1 MQHETQETT
10 MFNQAFGMTI
20 TRIALGIILFA
31 HGYILKVETFT
42 IEGTVG
48 FFESIGLPAIAA
60 YLVITGE
67 ILGGIALIL
76 GAFTRLAA
84 WLSLPILIGAT
95 WMHLG
100 NSWVFS
106 AEGGGWEFPLLLV
119 AIAISVGVGGAGKY
133 AVDNLDWMKKS
144 NLTQSTAEQAT
155 A

>member
-1 MQHETQETT
+1 ML
-10 MFNQAFGMTI
+10 NQAFGMTI
-20 TRIALGIILFA
+20 TRIALGIVLFA

-42 IEGTVG
+42 IGGTVG

-60 YLVITGE
+60 YLVIGGE

-84 WLSLPILIGAT
+84 WLSLPILLGAT

-100 NSWVFS
+100 NNWVFS
-106 AEGGGWEFPLLLV
+106 AEGGGWEFPILLV
-119 AIAISVGVGGAGKY
+119 ALALAVGFGGAGKY
-133 AVDNLDWMKKS
+133 ANDNLDWMKNL
-144 NLTQSTAEQAT
+144 NLTQLTAQQAT

>member
-1 MQHETQETT
+1 ML
-10 MFNQAFGMTI
+10 NQAFGMTI
-20 TRIALGIILFA
+20 TRIALGIVLFA

-42 IEGTVG
+42 IGGTVG

-60 YLVITGE
+60 YLVIGGE

-84 WLSLPILIGAT
+84 WLSLPILLGAT

-100 NSWVFS
+100 NNWVFS
-106 AEGGGWEFPLLLV
+106 AEGGGWEFPILLV
-119 AIAISVGVGGAGKY
+119 ALALAVGFGGAGKY
-133 AVDNLDWMKKS
+133 AIDNLDRMK
-144 NLTQSTAEQAT
+144 NLTLTQSTAQQAT

>member
-1 MQHETQETT
+1 ML
-10 MFNQAFGMTI
+10 NQAFGMTI
-20 TRIALGIILFA
+20 TRIALGIVLFA

-42 IEGTVG
+42 IGGTVG

-60 YLVITGE
+60 YLVIGGE

-84 WLSLPILIGAT
+84 WLSLPILLGAT

-100 NSWVFS
+100 NNWVFS
-106 AEGGGWEFPLLLV
+106 AEGGGWEFPTLLV
-119 AIAISVGVGGAGKY
+119 ALALAVGFGGAGKY
-133 AVDNLDWMKKS
+133 AIDNLDWMKNL
-144 NLTQSTAEQAT
+144 NLTQSTAQQAT

>member
-1 MQHETQETT
+1 ML
-10 MFNQAFGMTI
+10 NQAFGMTI
-20 TRIALGIILFA
+20 TRIALGIVLFA

-42 IEGTVG
+42 IGGTVG

-60 YLVITGE
+60 YLVIGGE

-84 WLSLPILIGAT
+84 WLSLPILLGAT

-100 NSWVFS
+100 NNWVFS
-106 AEGGGWEFPLLLV
+106 AEGGGWEFPILLV
-119 AIAISVGVGGAGKY
+119 ALALAVGFGGAGKY
-133 AVDNLDWMKKS
+133 AIDNLDWMKNL
-144 NLTQSTAEQAT
+144 NLTQSTAQQAT

>member
-1 MQHETQETT
+1 ML
-10 MFNQAFGMTI
+10 NQAFGMTI
-20 TRIALGIILFA
+20 TRIVLGIVLFA

-42 IEGTVG
+42 IGGTVG

-60 YLVITGE
+60 YLVIGGE

-84 WLSLPILIGAT
+84 WLSLPILLGAT

-100 NSWVFS
+100 NNWVFS
-106 AEGGGWEFPLLLV
+106 AEGGGWEFPILLV
-119 AIAISVGVGGAGKY
+119 ALAVAVGLGGAGRY
-133 AVDNLDWMKKS
+133 AIDNLDWMKNL
-144 NLTQSTAEQAT
+144 NLTQSTAQQAT

>member
-1 MQHETQETT
+1 ML
-10 MFNQAFGMTI
+10 NQAFGMTI

-42 IEGTVG
+42 IGGIVG
-48 FFESIGLPAIAA
+48 FFESVGLPAIAA

-67 ILGGIALIL
+67 IIGGITLIL

-84 WLSLPILIGAT
+84 WLSIPILLGAT
-95 WMHLG
+95 WMQLG
-100 NSWVFS
+100 NNWVFS
-106 AEGGGWEFPLLLV
+106 AEGGGWEFPILLV
-119 AIAISVGVGGAGKY
+119 ALAVAVGLGAAGKY
-133 AVDNLDWMKKS
+133 AIDNLDWMKNL

>member
-1 MQHETQETT
+1 ML
-10 MFNQAFGMTI
+10 NQAFGMTI
-20 TRIALGIILFA
+20 TRIALGIVLFA

-42 IEGTVG
+42 IGGTVG

-60 YLVITGE
+60 YLVVAGE

-84 WLSLPILIGAT
+84 WLSLPILLGAT

-100 NSWVFS
+100 NNWVFS
-106 AEGGGWEFPLLLV
+106 AEGGGWEFPILLV
-119 AIAISVGVGGAGKY
+119 ALALAVGFGGAGKY
-133 AVDNLDWMKKS
+133 AIDNLDWMKNL
-144 NLTQSTAEQAT
+144 NLTQSTAQQAT

>member
-1 MQHETQETT
+1 ML
-10 MFNQAFGMTI
+10 NQAFGMTI
-20 TRIALGIILFA
+20 TRIALGIVLFA

-42 IEGTVG
+42 IGGTFG

-60 YLVITGE
+60 YLVIGGE

-84 WLSLPILIGAT
+84 WLSLPILLGAT

-100 NSWVFS
+100 NNWVFS
-106 AEGGGWEFPLLLV
+106 AEGGGWEFPIRLV
-119 AIAISVGVGGAGKY
+119 ALAVAVGLGSAGKY
-133 AVDNLDWMKKS
+133 AIDNLDWMKNL

>member
-1 MQHETQETT
+1 ML
-10 MFNQAFGMTI
+10 NQAFGMTI
-20 TRIALGIILFA
+20 TRIVLGIVLFA

-42 IEGTVG
+42 IGGTVG

-60 YLVITGE
+60 YLVIGGE

-84 WLSLPILIGAT
+84 WLSLPILLGAT

-100 NSWVFS
+100 NNWVFS
-106 AEGGGWEFPLLLV
+106 AEGGGWEFPILLV
-119 AIAISVGVGGAGKY
+119 ALALAVGFGGAGKY
-133 AVDNLDWMKKS
+133 AIDNLDWMKNL
-144 NLTQSTAEQAT
+144 NLTQSTAQQAT